1 VGKSQ
6 SVDRLGA
13 VIGRWG
19 VAAIWVTL
27 PFSAGPTL
35 ADALHTTE
43 PTFRTTSS
51 VLAWVIWCVV
61 LAMTLVP
68 RTVTLTAIRLVVPAT
83 PVAVGWAVVTV
94 DEPGWAEV
102 LALTAAV
109 LATVLV
115 LAPQTAD
122 RFIDGSSYGVE
133 RRMALRAPGPLLLGP
148 VELAWAVAVV
158 GIAAGPLLLADR
170 SWVAGALAIV
180 IGWPIAG
187 LAVRAL
193 HGLALRWW
201 VFTEAGIVIVDRY
214 TLSDTLLASR
224 RALRSI
230 GPAPV
235 GTTGLDLTANAL
247 GLALEL
253 RFGNEQVVTPSPRS
267 RVRGTRPESVAT
279 TAVVV
284 APSLP
289 GLALR
294 EARRRRLPVQ
304 QAMPPPTTSSPA

>member
-1 VGKSQ
+1 V
-6 SVDRLGA
+6 GA
-13 VIGRWG
+13 VVGRWG
-19 VAAIWVTL
+19 VVAIWVTF
-27 PFSAGPTL
+27 PFTAGPTL
-35 ADALHTTE
+35 AGALDTTE
-43 PTFRTTSS
+43 PTFRTTVSM
-51 VLAWVIWCVV
+51 LAWVTWGAV
-61 LAMTLVP
+61 LAVTLIP
-68 RTVTLTAIRLVVPAT
+68 RTVTLTAIRLIVPAT
-83 PVAVGWAVVTV
+83 PVAIGWAVVAV

-102 LALTAAV
+102 VALAVAA

-148 VELAWAVAVV
+148 IELAWGVAVV

-170 SWVAGALAIV
+170 SWVAGAVAIG
-180 IGWPIAG
+180 IGWPVAG
-187 LAVRAL
+187 LALRAL

-224 RALRSI
+224 RALQSV

-253 RFGNEQVVTPSPRS
+253 RFADEQTVTPSPR
-267 RVRGTRPESVAT
+267 RGARGTRPESVAVE
-279 TAVVV
+279 AVVV

-289 GLALR
+289 GVALR

-304 QAMPPPTTSSPA
+304 QAMPPPTTSSSA